1 MSVIEI
7 EIGNCVAVDALCD
20 EDYLHVELGDGR
32 IVSIPISWSPSLM
45 AASSTERN
53 SMEFMPASI
62 VWPEIGEEIAVS
74 SLLQGKPMFTAA
86 ASGNFPMSDA
96 ATSAKGMVR

>member
-7 EIGNCVAVDALCD
+7 EIGDCVAVDALCD
-20 EDYLHVELGDGR
+20 EEYLHVELGDGR

-53 SMEFMPASI
+53 SMEFMPTSI
-62 VWPEIGEEIAVS
+62 VWPDIGEEIAVT
-74 SLLQGKPMFTAA
+74 SLLQGKPMFTALSPGTFP
-86 ASGNFPMSDA
+86 ASDTV
-96 ATSAKGMVR
+96 TSLKGMVR